1 MRRRRGDEVGRRGV
15 EEEGGE
21 KEEMRRGVE
30 GEGLEGEEVGTR
42 K

>member
-1 MRRRRGDEVGRRGV
+1 MRRRGGDEEGSRGV

-21 KEEMRRGVE
+21 KEERRRGVE
-30 GEGLEGEEVGTR
+30 GEGLGGEEVGTR